1 MGIIVTKNM
10 ARITKYYLREE
21 TTLGKSR
28 RLDVL
33 AGTIH
38 FVIDFL
44 KMCKGLILFLIK
56 TRKKY

>member
-1 MGIIVTKNM
+1 MDIIVTKNM

-21 TTLGKSR
+21 TTLGKS

-56 TRKKY
+56 TRKNY